1 MPLCPH
7 DSRALRLCRLWA
19 DQPRMST
26 RAKQAGRHA
35 RHRCN
40 YSESSYPAQNHHT
53 PPCANHKRQCAPHLQ
68 DEQATCM
75 PAARSQLAA
84 IVWLQPG
91 AKARAHV
98 RCTLNL
104 HWHATAHGWHAC
116 RRPAPPPGHAAP
128 HQPWHGC
135 RRRGWLRPARC
146 KTACPPPRPC
156 PARTPQG
163 ETHPPH
169 HLRAS
174 TASRPLGHCRSVRT
188 PGRRPRQVDRR
199 QARKGP
205 AATPPHV
212 CPHLGQPALRLHPC
226 AKPRWSRPWPPLNRR
241 SRPRRVWRG
250 APRGAPRPAARSAP
264 CGQPARSAETRKP
277 YPGPYPAEPWAAAD
291 GCPHPS
297 GRTPHGAFQGM

>member
-91 AKARAHV
+91 AKARAHA
-98 RCTLNL
+98 RCTLTCTSMPQRTGGMR
-104 HWHATAHGWHAC
+104 AGAP
-116 RRPAPPPGHAAP
+116 RPRQSGHYRTGP
-128 HQPWHGC
+128 RW
-135 RRRGWLRPARC
+135 RRGWLSPAC
-146 KTACPPPRPC
+146 SKTACPPPRPR

-163 ETHPPH
+163 GKHPPH

-174 TASRPLGHCRSVRT
+174 TAPRPLGETAAASIPLGDGHVRWVG
-188 PGRRPRQVDRR
+188 GRPVRV
-199 QARKGP
+199 P
-205 AATPPHV
+205 AAAPPH
-212 CPHLGQPALRLHPC
+212 
-226 AKPRWSRPWPPLNRR
+226 
-241 SRPRRVWRG
+241 
-250 APRGAPRPAARSAP
+250 
-264 CGQPARSAETRKP
+264 
-277 YPGPYPAEPWAAAD
+277 
-291 GCPHPS
+291 
-297 GRTPHGAFQGM
+297 M